1 MDGHRQAVPDA
12 HNSADEVGSR
22 AEVRILAE
30 VLRGVALGAHRIGVR
45 ILDHS
50 ADRDLVSLQIV
61 LLALALGEDQG
72 SLDNDRASGGQL
84 ENISVVLYGIGHDSL
99 NWVEA

>member
-1 MDGHRQAVPDA
+1 MDGHRKAVPDA
-12 HNSADEVGSR
+12 HDRADEVGSR
-22 AEVRILAE
+22 TEVRVLAE
-30 VLRGVALGAHRIGVR
+30 VLRGVALSAHRIGVR

-50 ADRDLVSLQIV
+50 ADRDLVGLQIV